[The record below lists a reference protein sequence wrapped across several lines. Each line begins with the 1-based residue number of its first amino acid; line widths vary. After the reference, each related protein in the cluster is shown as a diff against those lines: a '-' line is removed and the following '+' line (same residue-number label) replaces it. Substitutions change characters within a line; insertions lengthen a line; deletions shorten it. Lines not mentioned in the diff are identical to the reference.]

1 MNIPIN
7 IGTLRFK
14 ILKIFSF
21 VFCLPNCGDVS
32 VVVFIPMLFVDNLPV
47 SPFKKGGIL
56 SLVYHFMIAVSSFIS
71 KEIHCLKTTDHKA
84 A

>member
-1 MNIPIN
+1 
-7 IGTLRFK
+7 
-14 ILKIFSF
+14 
-21 VFCLPNCGDVS
+21 LPVNN
-32 VVVFIPMLFVDNLPV
+32 PPV

-71 KEIHCLKTTDHKA
+71 KEIHCLKTTHHKA